1 MFRDVK
7 LEEWQG
13 EREIGEM
20 RRKDHS
26 LRGQRR
32 GSRSMGQERRGSGGG
47 EEAGVG
53 KRISSRKLGKRG
65 EWEEGS

>member
-1 MFRDVK
+1 M
-7 LEEWQG
+7 G
-13 EREIGEM
+13 EREVGEM

-32 GSRSMGQERRGSGGG
+32 GSRSMGQERRGSGEG
-47 EEAGVG
+47 EEARAGLG
-53 KRISSRKLGKRG
+53 ISSRKLGKRG